1 LRILHCI
8 PSVAGGGAERQLVY
22 LAGETVRAGHEVHV
36 ALLRDGTHFEALRAT
51 GAVIHRI
58 PHRGNHDPFVL
69 FRMIALIRRIRP
81 DIVQTWLTQMDV
93 FGGIAALLT
102 GRPWI
107 LAERTSEMAYPAT
120 MKNRLRIAIASRA
133 AAIVS
138 NSEGG
143 DAYWQSR
150 ANPKTLR
157 RVIRN
162 AVPLEHS
169 ENVGQPLRLSNHG
182 LDENR
187 PLLLYVGRFIDEKN
201 LDALVDAFEL
211 VIARSDAAVALCG
224 TGPSWDRFHQRIA
237 AFPAGRAV
245 MPGFVDDVWSW
256 LRAASALVMVGFF
269 EGNPNSVI
277 EAMAAGTP
285 LVVSNI
291 PAHREILDE
300 TSAVFV
306 DPASADSIA
315 EGILRVLKERPETM
329 TVNARSRAEAWSVP
343 AIARQYA
350 GLYEEVVSR

>member
-1 LRILHCI
+1 MRVLHCI

-69 FRMIALIRRIRP
+69 FRMIALIRRIQP
-81 DIVQTWLTQMDV
+81 DVVQTWLTQMDV

-138 NSEGG
+138 NSQGG

-150 ANPKTLR
+150 ANPKTVR
-157 RVIRN
+157 KVIRN
-162 AVPLEHS
+162 AVPLE
-169 ENVGQPLRLSNHG
+169 NAGQPRRLSDHG
-182 LDENR
+182 LDETR

-224 TGPSWDRFHQRIA
+224 TGPLWERFHQRIA
-237 AFPAGRAV
+237 KFPRGRAV

-256 LRAASALVMVGFF
+256 LRAARALVMVGFF

-285 LVVSNI
+285 LVVSDI

-300 TSAVFV
+300 GSAVFV
-306 DPASADSIA
+306 DPASRASIA
-315 EGILRVLKERPETM
+315 AGILRVLEERPETM
-329 TVNARSRAEAWSVP
+329 TANARRRAEAWSVP
-343 AIARQYA
+343 AIARQYI
-350 GLYEEVVSR
+350 GLYEEVASR